1 MLVPIKWLKD
11 YTKVDVDINEFTDR
25 MIMSGSNLE
34 TVEKLPGEM
43 RDVVVGKINKAEKHP
58 LSDRLSLCMVDV
70 GKGED
75 IKVVCGAPNVEE
87 GILVPVCLPGG
98 HIPGP
103 LHGQAPVEGGVDIQ
117 AGEVKGETSNGVICS
132 CGELG
137 YDDKVVPVAHREGI
151 WILPTDIG
159 LEPGMDFAEA
169 MDLDDFVVDFEI
181 TPNRPDCLCMTGMAR
196 ESAATFKESVDYPAT
211 DTKCEA
217 EGTAADYIQVN
228 IQKPEFCTR
237 YYARVATDIKIEQ
250 SPWWMQQRLMH
261 AGMRPINNIVDLT
274 NFVMLEYGQ
283 PLHAFDIRTV
293 KGGVINV
300 DTAEPGSTFT
310 TLDEKERTMPEDVL
324 MIKDAEEPIG
334 IAGIMGGLDS
344 EITDDTTTILIE
356 GANFNGDNI
365 RLSAKALGLR
375 TEASSRFEK
384 GIDPNQ
390 ASAAVDRVCHL
401 IEELGYGKVVKGAV
415 DNYPGR
421 LDPWTVDVRVARVN
435 KIIGDDI
442 PKDEMIEIFKSL
454 EIEVEDAGDGILR
467 VTPPTIRLDLVEEI
481 DFVEEVARIHGYD
494 KLPMTLP
501 KGSACAGEP
510 RNETIRNMTRIFMVA
525 MGANEI
531 QTYSFVSPQDA
542 DRVRLPEDAW
552 ERDAVVLL
560 NPLGEENSVM
570 RTILSP
576 SMLQV
581 LGRNYSKSIDSVR
594 AFEIG
599 TVFTK
604 NEFEPSGLPNE
615 YDSMCIGIYGEGND
629 FFMLK
634 GIVCELLS
642 KLGIEDVRFVA
653 EKEHGTYHPGRCARF
668 MTGPEEDPI
677 ELGIMGEVHPDV
689 AETYGI
695 GTRACL
701 CELFFDKIEDLAKT
715 ETRYVPLP
723 KYPAITRDV
732 AVTVDE
738 DVAVGAMEEA
748 ITGSAGELLESVQ
761 LFDIYRGEQIDEG
774 KKSVAFSLIYRD
786 RTKTLTDAEVDAAHE
801 KVVLEL
807 KDKFNAVLREI

>member
-1 MLVPIKWLKD
+1 
-11 YTKVDVDINEFTDR
+11 
-25 MIMSGSNLE
+25 
-34 TVEKLPGEM
+34 
-43 RDVVVGKINKAEKHP
+43 
-58 LSDRLSLCMVDV
+58 
-70 GKGED
+70 
-75 IKVVCGAPNVEE
+75 
-87 GILVPVCLPGG
+87 
-98 HIPGP
+98 
-103 LHGQAPVEGGVDIQ
+103 
-117 AGEVKGETSNGVICS
+117 
-132 CGELG
+132 
-137 YDDKVVPVAHREGI
+137 
-151 WILPTDIG
+151 
-159 LEPGMDFAEA
+159 
-169 MDLDDFVVDFEI
+169 
-181 TPNRPDCLCMTGMAR
+181 
-196 ESAATFKESVDYPAT
+196 
-211 DTKCEA
+211 
-217 EGTAADYIQVN
+217 
-228 IQKPEFCTR
+228 
-237 YYARVATDIKIEQ
+237 
-250 SPWWMQQRLMH
+250 
-261 AGMRPINNIVDLT
+261 
-274 NFVMLEYGQ
+274 
-283 PLHAFDIRTV
+283 
-293 KGGVINV
+293 
-300 DTAEPGSTFT
+300 
-310 TLDEKERTMPEDVL
+310 
-324 MIKDAEEPIG
+324 
-334 IAGIMGGLDS
+334 
-344 EITDDTTTILIE
+344 
-356 GANFNGDNI
+356 
-365 RLSAKALGLR
+365 
-375 TEASSRFEK
+375 
-384 GIDPNQ
+384 
-390 ASAAVDRVCHL
+390 
-401 IEELGYGKVVKGAV
+401 
-415 DNYPGR
+415 
-421 LDPWTVDVRVARVN
+421 
-435 KIIGDDI
+435 
-442 PKDEMIEIFKSL
+442 
-454 EIEVEDAGDGILR
+454 
-467 VTPPTIRLDLVEEI
+467 
-481 DFVEEVARIHGYD
+481 
-494 KLPMTLP
+494 MTLP

>member
-11 YTKVDVDINEFTDR
+11 YTKVDVDIKEFTDR

-34 TVEKLPGEM
+34 TVETMPGEM
-43 RDVVVGKINKAEKHP
+43 RDVVVGKINKIEKHP
-58 LSDRLSLCMVDV
+58 RSETLSVCMVDA
-70 GKGED
+70 GTGED
-75 IKVVCGAPNVEE
+75 IQIVCGAPNVEE
-87 GILVPVCLPGG
+87 GLLVPVVLPGG

-103 LHGQAPVEGGVDIQ
+103 LHGQAPVEGGIDIS
-117 AGEVKGETSNGVICS
+117 AGEVKGVESNGVICS

-151 WILPTDIG
+151 WPLPQDIG
-159 LEPGMDFAEA
+159 LEPGMDFVKG
-169 MDLDDFVVDFEI
+169 MGLDDYVVDFEI

-196 ESAATFKESVDYPAT
+196 ESAATFKESVDFPVT

-217 EGTAADYIQVN
+217 EGTAADYIRVN

-237 YYARVATDIKIEQ
+237 YYARIATDIKIEQ

-283 PLHAFDIRTV
+283 PLHAFDIRTIR
-293 KGGVINV
+293 GNEINV
-300 DTAEPGSTFT
+300 DTAAPGEKFT
-310 TLDEKERTMPEDVL
+310 TLDQKERTMPENAL
-324 MIKDAEEPIG
+324 MIKDAVGSSG

-365 RLSAKALGLR
+365 RLTSKALGLR

-390 ASAAVDRVCHL
+390 AKDAVDRVCHL
-401 IEELGYGKVVKGAV
+401 IEELGCGKVVSGAV
-415 DNYPGR
+415 DNYPGK
-421 LDPWTVDVRVARVN
+421 LDPWTVDVRVDRVN
-435 KIIGDDI
+435 KIIGDNI
-442 PKDEMIEIFKSL
+442 PKEEMIEIFNDL
-454 EIEVEDAGDGILR
+454 DIAVEDAGNGVLK
-467 VTPPTIRLDLVEEI
+467 VTPPTIRLDLVDEI

-510 RNETIRNMTRIFMVA
+510 RNETIRHMTRIYMVA
-525 MGANEI
+525 MGANEV

-542 DRVRLPEDAW
+542 DKVRLPEDAW

-570 RTILSP
+570 RTILTP

-581 LGRNYSKSIDSVR
+581 LGRNFARSTDSVR

-599 TVFTK
+599 TVFAK
-604 NEFEPSGLPNE
+604 NEFDKTGAPVETDN
-615 YDSMCIGIYGEGND
+615 MCIGIYGEGND
-629 FFMLK
+629 FFMMK
-634 GIVCELLS
+634 GIVCELLL
-642 KLGIEDVRFVA
+642 KLGIEDVRFTA
-653 EKEHGTYHPGRCARF
+653 ETEHGTYHPGRCARF
-668 MTGPEEDPI
+668 QTGPVDDPI
-677 ELGIMGEVHPDV
+677 ELGIMGEIHPDV
-689 AETYGI
+689 ADTYGI
-695 GTRACL
+695 GTRACV
-701 CELFFDKIEDLAKT
+701 CEIFFDKVEGLAKT

-738 DVAVGAMEEA
+738 EIAVGSMEEV
-748 ITGSAGELLESVQ
+748 ITASAGELLESVQ

-774 KKSVAFSLIYRD
+774 KKSVAFSLTYRD
-786 RTKTLTDAEVDAAHE
+786 MNKTLTDEEVDAAHE

-807 KDKFNAVLREI
+807 KGRFDAVLREI